1 MVYGIEVAGSTFE
14 GQSYA
19 AVIVGVADD
28 QGPSTREQVL
38 ATLTELRFSGWLGPV
53 QGRWLTLVLGSARR
67 SSAGDRRGV
76 IEVAA
81 ELAART
87 PETVVAVRMLADQQ
101 LALAM
106 WRAGEEIGRY
116 VSDPS
121 FGAGEDSDLLPDPF
135 GVHHADAFA
144 AACGHPEAG
153 EELAQVLGEDVDVEA
168 MIESERLTAVLR
180 LLHLPTWIVGSTS
193 LPREMTVGPRNS
205 ELTRLG
211 AGRSGL
217 LGWAAGRAVATTRKH
232 RTPPP
237 VVTDAPRGQDF
248 DPWLM

>member
-1 MVYGIEVAGSTFE
+1 
-14 GQSYA
+14 
-19 AVIVGVADD
+19 
-28 QGPSTREQVL
+28 
-38 ATLTELRFSGWLGPV
+38 
-53 QGRWLTLVLGSARR
+53 
-67 SSAGDRRGV
+67 
-76 IEVAA
+76 
-81 ELAART
+81 
-87 PETVVAVRMLADQQ
+87 
-101 LALAM
+101 M
-106 WRAGEEIGRY
+106 WQAGEEIGRY

-121 FGAGEDSDLLPDPF
+121 YGAGEDSDLLPDPY
-135 GVHHADAFA
+135 GVQHADAFA

-153 EELAQVLGEDVDVEA
+153 EELAQILGEDVDVEA
-168 MIESERLTAVLR
+168 MIESERLGAVLR
-180 LLHLPTWIVGSTS
+180 LLHLPTWIVGSTA
-193 LPREMTVGPRNS
+193 LPREMTVGPRNR

>member
-1 MVYGIEVAGSTFE
+1 MVYGIDVAGSTFE

-19 AVIVGVADD
+19 AVIVGVNPDSCSAER
-28 QGPSTREQVL
+28 GAVL
-38 ATLTELRFSGWLGPV
+38 SSLQRLRFSGWLGPV
-53 QGRWLTLVLGSARR
+53 EGRWLTAVLDSARR
-67 SSAGDRRGV
+67 SSAGERRGV

-81 ELAART
+81 ELAAQTRE
-87 PETVVAVRMLADQQ
+87 PVIAVRMLADQQ
-101 LALAM
+101 LALAV
-106 WRAGEEIGRY
+106 WHEGAEIGRY

-121 FGAGEDSDLLPDPF
+121 YGAGEDSDLLPDPY
-135 GVHHADAFA
+135 GTHHADAFA

-153 EELAQVLGEDVDVEA
+153 EELAQILGEDVDVDT

-193 LPREMTVGPRNS
+193 LPKEMAVGPRNS
-205 ELTRLG
+205 DLTRLG
-211 AGRSGL
+211 AGRTGL
-217 LGWAAGRAVATTRKH
+217 LGWAAGRASATTRSH

-237 VVTDAPRGQDF
+237 VLTDAPRGQDF